1 MPLASAQDW
10 YPVMTHCVLVASL
23 DEGDINPKVLQLLS
37 SEKVQVMSG
46 VSSPEIGL
54 PLKV

>member
-37 SEKVQVMSG
+37 SEKVQVMSC